1 MVALPRMVTVVSESG
16 RGNEVM
22 DVRTGSAAVLLVLF
36 VLMPSAPAVAEVV
49 HVRITSRQPF
59 ADDVPDKVGRYE
71 RIRGRVVYAL
81 DPEHEANRA
90 VVDLDLA
97 AQNGEG
103 RVEFYGDFEI
113 IAPLDR
119 SLAQPTVLYDV
130 NNRGR
135 RRWGMQPFF
144 LRHGYVTV
152 WSGWIA
158 QVPPDD
164 PSLLRLEA
172 PVALDE
178 DYVPVTGTVRAEM
191 IGDVAT
197 DRLAV
202 SDRRQMAFEPVV
214 EALPRAALTRRLRER
229 DTPEPIPRDQWEFI
243 LTRGPREE
251 GSGLIEGDVRLEGGF
266 EPGVIYELTY
276 EALGS
281 VVQGAGFAAIRDF
294 VSFLRHDDSSMNPLR
309 DARGRPLAQRVIGEG
324 RSQSGRALRTFLY
337 EGFNADEQGRI
348 VFDGVMPVVAGGGQ
362 GFFNHRFASPTRTA
376 TEHSGHL
383 YPVDIFPFTYG
394 DETDPFTGRT
404 DSLLRRARA
413 SGTAPKVMQLD
424 TSSEYWHRSASL
436 VVTDPT
442 GQRDSAIPDDVR
454 VYVFG
459 GSQHGP
465 ATGPS
470 NRGQLPPNPNVYQ
483 PFLEALFLAM
493 DRWVTDGAPPPPS
506 RHPRIADGTL
516 TGWKADEAGWTA
528 LPGVPYPTAIQ
539 QPDFLDY
546 GEEFATKR
554 RIDNHPPIRSGE
566 RYGVRVPAFDDDN
579 NEVGALRMPAVVTP
593 VATYTGWNLR
603 NPAIGVPD
611 APLGLAGG
619 YIAFARTKAD
629 REASGD
635 PRPSV
640 EERYGGFE
648 EYRARIMRAAEALV
662 AEGYLLAEHL
672 ADVEARAEANR
683 GLFDK

>member
-1 MVALPRMVTVVSESG
+1 MMTMTVERTIVAALCLC
-16 RGNEVM
+16 
-22 DVRTGSAAVLLVLF
+22 VLAIA
-36 VLMPSAPAVAEVV
+36 APASGEVV
-49 HVRITSRQPF
+49 QVTIVSREPF
-59 ADDVPDKVGRYE
+59 AEDVPDKVGRYE

-81 DPEHEANRA
+81 DPRHEANQG
-90 VVDLDLA
+90 VVDLGLA

-135 RRWGMQPFF
+135 KLWGAQPFF
-144 LRHGYVTV
+144 LRRGYVSV

-158 QVPPDD
+158 QVRPD

-191 IGDVAT
+191 VTDVAT

-202 SDRRQMAFEPVV
+202 SDRRQLAFEPVV
-214 EALPRAALTRRLRER
+214 RALPRAVLTRRLRER
-229 DTPEPIPRDQWEFI
+229 DAPEPIPRDQWEFI
-243 LTRGPREE
+243 LTRAARNNE
-251 GSGLIEGDVRLEGGF
+251 GSGLIEGDVALEGGF

-276 EALGS
+276 EAFGS
-281 VVQGAGFAAIRDF
+281 VVQGAGLAAIRDF
-294 VSFLRHDDSSMNPLR
+294 VSFLRHDGSSMNPLR
-309 DARGRPLAQRVIGEG
+309 DARGQSLAQRVIGEG
-324 RSQSGRALRTFLY
+324 RSQSGRALRMFLY
-337 EGFNADEQGRI
+337 DGFNTDEQGRI
-348 VFDGVMPVVAGGGQ
+348 VFDGVMPVIAGGGQ

-383 YPVDIFPFTYG
+383 YPVDVFPFTYG
-394 DETDPFTGRT
+394 EETDPFTGRT

-413 SGTAPKVMQLD
+413 TGAAPKVMHLD

-442 GQRDSAIPDDVR
+442 GRRDSAIPDDVR
-454 VYVFG
+454 IYVFG
-459 GSQHGP
+459 GSQHSP
-465 ATGPS
+465 ARGPS
-470 NRGQLPPNPNVYQ
+470 NRGRLAPNPNVYQ

-493 DRWVTDGAPPPPS
+493 DRWVTDGTAPPPS
-506 RHPRIADGTL
+506 MHPRIADGTL
-516 TGWKADEAGWTA
+516 AGWREDEAGWTA
-528 LPGVPYPTAIQ
+528 LPGVDYPTAIQ
-539 QPDFLDY
+539 QPDHLDY

-554 RIDNHPPIRSGE
+554 RIDNQPPVRSGK
-566 RYGVRVPAFDDDN
+566 RYGVRVPALDEDDN
-579 NEVGALRMPAVVTP
+579 ELGVLRMPAVAAP
-593 VATYTGWNLR
+593 LATYTGWNLR
-603 NPAIGVPD
+603 NAEIGAPD
-611 APLGLAGG
+611 ALLGLAGG
-619 YIAFARTKAD
+619 YIPFPRTKAD

-640 EERYGGFE
+640 EERYDSFE
-648 EYRARIMRAAEALV
+648 AYRAQIMRAAGALV
-662 AEGYLLAEHL
+662 AEGYLLDEHL
-672 ADVEARAEANR
+672 AGVEARADANR
-683 GLFDK
+683 GLFGK

>member
-1 MVALPRMVTVVSESG
+1 MTMTVERAIVVALCLC
-16 RGNEVM
+16 
-22 DVRTGSAAVLLVLF
+22 VLAIA
-36 VLMPSAPAVAEVV
+36 APASAEVV
-49 HVRITSRQPF
+49 QVTIISREPF

-71 RIRGRVVYAL
+71 RIRGRVVFAL
-81 DPEHEANRA
+81 DPEHEANQA
-90 VVDLDLA
+90 VVDLGLA

-119 SLAQPTVLYDV
+119 SLAQPTVLYDI

-135 RRWGMQPFF
+135 KLWGTQPFF
-144 LRHGYVTV
+144 LRHGYVSV

-158 QVPPDD
+158 QVRPD

-191 IGDVAT
+191 IGDIAT

-202 SDRRQMAFEPVV
+202 SDRRQLAFEPVV
-214 EALPRAALTRRLRER
+214 SALPRASLTRRLRER
-229 DTPEPIPRDQWEFI
+229 DAPEPIPRDQWEFI
-243 LTRGPREE
+243 LTRAARDE
-251 GSGLIEGDVRLEGGF
+251 GSGLIEADILLEGGF
-266 EPGVIYELTY
+266 EPGVIYDLTY
-276 EALGS
+276 EAFGS
-281 VVQGAGFAAIRDF
+281 VVQGAGFAAIRDL
-294 VSFLRHDDSSMNPLR
+294 VSLLRHDDSSMNPLR
-309 DARGRPLAQRVIGEG
+309 DARGQPLAQQVIGEG
-324 RSQSGRALRTFLY
+324 RSQSGRALRMFLY

-348 VFDGVMPVVAGGGQ
+348 VFDGVMPVISGGGQ

-383 YPVDIFPFTYG
+383 YPVDVFPFTYG
-394 DETDPFTGRT
+394 EETDPFTGRT

-413 SGTAPKVMQLD
+413 TGTAPKVMHLD

-442 GQRDSAIPDDVR
+442 GQRDSEIPDDVR

-459 GSQHGP
+459 GSQHSP
-465 ATGPS
+465 ARGPS
-470 NRGQLPPNPNVYQ
+470 DRGQLAPNPNVYQ
-483 PFLEALFLAM
+483 PFLETLFLAL
-493 DRWVTDGAPPPPS
+493 DRWVTDGTAPPPS
-506 RHPRIADGTL
+506 MHPRIADGTL
-516 TGWKADEAGWTA
+516 VGWKEDEAGWTA
-528 LPGVPYPTAIQ
+528 LPGVHYPTAIQ
-539 QPDFLDY
+539 QPDHLDY

-554 RIDNHPPIRSGE
+554 RIDNQPPVRSGK
-566 RYGVRVPAFDDDN
+566 RYGVRVPALDDDN
-579 NEVGALRMPAVVTP
+579 NEVGVLRMPAVVVP

-603 NPAIGVPD
+603 HPAIGAPD

-619 YIAFARTKAD
+619 YIAFPRTKAD
-629 REASGD
+629 REASHD

-640 EERYGGFE
+640 DERYDSFE
-648 EYRARIMRAAEALV
+648 EYRAQIMRTAGALV
-662 AEGYLLAEHL
+662 AEGYLLDEHI
-672 ADVEARAEANR
+672 AGVEARAEANR
-683 GLFDK
+683 GLFGK

>member
-1 MVALPRMVTVVSESG
+1 MG
-16 RGNEVM
+16 
-22 DVRTGSAAVLLVLF
+22 VRTVFAAVLLVLSI
-36 VLMPSAPAVAEVV
+36 LAPSAPAGAEVIQV
-49 HVRITSRQPF
+49 TITSRQPF

-81 DPEHEANRA
+81 DPEHEANQA
-90 VVDLDLA
+90 VVDLGLA

-158 QVPPDD
+158 QVPPD

-191 IGDVAT
+191 ISDVAT

-214 EALPRAALTRRLRER
+214 EALPRATLTRRLRER
-229 DTPEPIPRDQWEFI
+229 DTPELIPRDRWEFI

-251 GSGLIEGDVRLEGGF
+251 GSGLIEGDIRLDGGF

-383 YPVDIFPFTYG
+383 YPVDVFPFTYG
-394 DETDPFTGRT
+394 DETDPFTDRT

-442 GQRDSAIPDDVR
+442 GRRDSAIPDDVR

-465 ATGPS
+465 AAGPS
-470 NRGQLPPNPNVYQ
+470 NRGQLPAQSECLPAVPRSAV
-483 PFLEALFLAM
+483 PG
-493 DRWVTDGAPPPPS
+493 DGS
-506 RHPRIADGTL
+506 LDNRRRPRRRRACIRAS
-516 TGWKADEAGWTA
+516 
-528 LPGVPYPTAIQ
+528 PTA
-539 QPDFLDY
+539 PSPA
-546 GEEFATKR
+546 GR
-554 RIDNHPPIRSGE
+554 RTGRAGRRSPACGTRRRFSSRTTSTTARSSRRSAASTTIR
-566 RYGVRVPAFDDDN
+566 R
-579 NEVGALRMPAVVTP
+579 
-593 VATYTGWNLR
+593 
-603 NPAIGVPD
+603 
-611 APLGLAGG
+611 
-619 YIAFARTKAD
+619 
-629 REASGD
+629 
-635 PRPSV
+635 
-640 EERYGGFE
+640 
-648 EYRARIMRAAEALV
+648 
-662 AEGYLLAEHL
+662 
-672 ADVEARAEANR
+672 
-683 GLFDK
+683 

>member
-1 MVALPRMVTVVSESG
+1 MTVK
-16 RGNEVM
+16 RGIA
-22 DVRTGSAAVLLVLF
+22 TLLCLCTLAAA
-36 VLMPSAPAVAEVV
+36 APAGAEVI
-49 HVRITSRQPF
+49 HLRITSREPF

-90 VVDLDLA
+90 VVDLGLA

-158 QVPPDD
+158 QVPPDS
-164 PSLLRLEA
+164 SLLRLEA

-191 IGDVAT
+191 IGDGAT

-202 SDRRQMAFEPVV
+202 SDRRQLAFEPVV
-214 EALPRAALTRRLRER
+214 AALPQATLTRRLRER
-229 DTPEPIPRDQWEFI
+229 DTPEHIPRDQWEFI
-243 LTRGPREE
+243 LTRAPREE
-251 GSGLIEGDVRLEGGF
+251 GSGLIQGDVRLAGGF
-266 EPGVIYELTY
+266 EPGAIYELTY

-294 VSFLRHDDSSMNPLR
+294 VSFLRHDDSAMNPLR

-324 RSQSGRALRTFLY
+324 RSQSGRALRTFLF
-337 EGFNADEQGRI
+337 EGFNADAQGRI

-362 GFFNHRFASPTRTA
+362 GFFNHRFAAPTRTA

-383 YPVDIFPFTYG
+383 YPVDVFPFTYG

-413 SGTAPKVMQLD
+413 SGTAPKVMQFD

-442 GQRDSAIPDDVR
+442 GQRGSAIPDDVR

-493 DRWVTDGAPPPPS
+493 DRWVTEGTPPPPS
-506 RHPRIADGTL
+506 MHPRIADGTL
-516 TGWKADEAGWTA
+516 AGWKADEAGWTA
-528 LPGVPYPTAIQ
+528 LPGVRYPTAIQ
-539 QPDFLDY
+539 QPDYLDY

-554 RIDNHPPIRSGE
+554 RIDNHPPVRTGK
-566 RYGVRVPAFDDDN
+566 RYGVGIPALDADN
-579 NEVGALRMPAVVTP
+579 NEVGVLRMPAVVVP

-603 NPAIGVPD
+603 NPMIGAPD
-611 APLGLAGG
+611 ALLPLAGG
-619 YIAFARTKAD
+619 YIPFPRTRAERD
-629 REASGD
+629 ASGD

-640 EERYGGFE
+640 EERYGSFE
-648 EYRARIMRAAEALV
+648 EYRAQIMRAAEALV
-662 AEGYLLAEHL
+662 AEGYLLDEHL
-672 ADVEARAEANR
+672 DGVEARAEANR
-683 GLFDK
+683 GLFEK

>member
-1 MVALPRMVTVVSESG
+1 MG
-16 RGNEVM
+16 
-22 DVRTGSAAVLLVLF
+22 VRTVFAAVLLVWCILA
-36 VLMPSAPAVAEVV
+36 PSAPAGAEVIQV
-49 HVRITSRQPF
+49 TITSRTPF

-71 RIRGRVVYAL
+71 RIRGVVVYAL
-81 DPEHEANRA
+81 DPEHEANQA
-90 VVDLDLA
+90 VVDLGLA

-103 RVEFYGDFEI
+103 QVEFYGDFEI

-135 RRWGMQPFF
+135 RRWGVQPFF

-158 QVPPDD
+158 QVPPD

-191 IGDVAT
+191 ISDVAT
-197 DRLAV
+197 ERLAV
-202 SDRRQMAFEPVV
+202 SDRRQLAFEPIAA
-214 EALPRAALTRRLRER
+214 ALPRATLTRRLRER
-229 DTPEPIPRDQWEFI
+229 DVPERIPREQWEFL
-243 LTRGPREE
+243 LTRAAREE
-251 GSGLIEGDVRLEGGF
+251 GSGLIEADIRLEGGF

-276 EALGS
+276 EAFGS
-281 VVQGAGFAAIRDF
+281 VVQGAGFAAMRDF
-294 VSFLRHDDSSMNPLR
+294 VSFLRHDESSMNPLR

-324 RSQSGRALRTFLY
+324 RSQSGRALRMFLY

-348 VFDGVMPVVAGGGQ
+348 VFDGVMPVIAGGGQ

-383 YPVDIFPFTYG
+383 YPVDVFPFAYG
-394 DETDPFTGRT
+394 DETDPFTGRS

-413 SGTAPKVMQLD
+413 SGTAPKVMHLD

-459 GSQHGP
+459 GSQHSP
-465 ATGPS
+465 ARGPS
-470 NRGQLPPNPNVYQ
+470 YRGQLPPNPNVYQ

-493 DRWVTDGAPPPPS
+493 DRWVTDGTPPPPS
-506 RHPRIADGTL
+506 MHPRIADGTL
-516 TGWKADEAGWTA
+516 TGWKADAAGWTA
-528 LPGVPYPTAIQ
+528 LPGVRYPTAIQ
-539 QPDFLDY
+539 QPDYLDY

-554 RIDNHPPIRSGE
+554 RIDNHPPVRTGK
-566 RYGVRVPAFDDDN
+566 RYGVGIPALDDDN
-579 NEVGALRMPAVVTP
+579 NEVGVLRMPAVVAP

-619 YIAFARTKAD
+619 YIAFPRTRAD

-635 PRPSV
+635 PRPSI
-640 EERYGGFE
+640 EERYDSFE
-648 EYRARIMRAAEALV
+648 EYRAQIVRAAEALV

>member
-1 MVALPRMVTVVSESG
+1 MG
-16 RGNEVM
+16 
-22 DVRTGSAAVLLVLF
+22 VRTGFAAVLLVLCI
-36 VLMPSAPAVAEVV
+36 LTPSAPAGAEVI
-49 HVRITSRQPF
+49 HVRVTSREPF

-90 VVDLDLA
+90 VVDLELA

-158 QVPPDD
+158 QVPPD

-191 IGDVAT
+191 ISDAPT

-202 SDRRQMAFEPVV
+202 SDRRQLAFEPVV
-214 EALPRAALTRRLRER
+214 GALSRATLTRRLRER
-229 DTPEPIPRDQWEFI
+229 DAPEPVPRDQWEFI
-243 LTRGPREE
+243 LTKAPREE

-266 EPGVIYELTY
+266 EPGVVYELIY

-309 DARGRPLAQRVIGEG
+309 DGRGQSLAQRVIGEG
-324 RSQSGRALRTFLY
+324 RSQSGRALRMFLY

-348 VFDGVMPVVAGGGQ
+348 VFDGMMPVVAGGGQ

-383 YPVDIFPFTYG
+383 YPVDVFPFTYG
-394 DETDPFTGRT
+394 EETDPFTGRT

-413 SGTAPKVMQLD
+413 RVTAPKVMHFD

-442 GQRDSAIPDDVR
+442 GRRDSEIPDDAR

-465 ATGPS
+465 SRGPS
-470 NRGQLPPNPNVYQ
+470 DRGQLPPNPNVYQ
-483 PFLEALFLAM
+483 PFLETLFLAL

-506 RHPRIADGTL
+506 MHPHIADGTL
-516 TGWKADEAGWTA
+516 VGWKADEAGWAA
-528 LPGVPYPTAIQ
+528 LPGVHYPAAIQ
-539 QPDFLDY
+539 QPDHLDY

-554 RIDNHPPIRSGE
+554 RIDNHPPVRSGK
-566 RYGVRVPAFDDDN
+566 RYGVGIPALDDDN
-579 NEVGALRMPAVVTP
+579 NEVGVLRMPAVVAP

-603 NPAIGVPD
+603 NPAIGAPD

-619 YIAFARTKAD
+619 YIAFPRTKAD
-629 REASGD
+629 REAAGD
-635 PRPSV
+635 PRLSV
-640 EERYGGFE
+640 QERYGSYE
-648 EYRARIMRAAEALV
+648 AYRAQVMRSAEALV
-662 AEGYLLAEHL
+662 AEGYLLDEHL

-683 GLFDK
+683 GLFEK

>member
-1 MVALPRMVTVVSESG
+1 MTMTVERAIVVALCLC
-16 RGNEVM
+16 
-22 DVRTGSAAVLLVLF
+22 VLAIA
-36 VLMPSAPAVAEVV
+36 APASAEVV
-49 HVRITSRQPF
+49 QVTIISREPF

-81 DPEHEANRA
+81 DPEHEANQA
-90 VVDLDLA
+90 VVDLGLA

-119 SLAQPTVLYDV
+119 SLAQPTVLYDI

-135 RRWGMQPFF
+135 KLWGTQPFF
-144 LRHGYVTV
+144 LRHGYVSV

-158 QVPPDD
+158 QVRPD

-191 IGDVAT
+191 IGDIAT

-202 SDRRQMAFEPVV
+202 SDRRQLAFEPVV
-214 EALPRAALTRRLRER
+214 SALPRASLTRRLRER
-229 DTPEPIPRDQWEFI
+229 DAPEPIPRDQWEFI
-243 LTRGPREE
+243 LTRAARDE
-251 GSGLIEGDVRLEGGF
+251 GSGLIEADILLEGGF
-266 EPGVIYELTY
+266 EPGVIYDLTY
-276 EALGS
+276 EAFGS
-281 VVQGAGFAAIRDF
+281 VVQGAGFAAIRDL
-294 VSFLRHDDSSMNPLR
+294 VSLLRHDDSSMNPLR
-309 DARGRPLAQRVIGEG
+309 DARGQPLAQQVIGEG
-324 RSQSGRALRTFLY
+324 RSQSGRALRMFLY

-348 VFDGVMPVVAGGGQ
+348 VFDGVMPVISGGGQ

-383 YPVDIFPFTYG
+383 YPVDVFPFTYG
-394 DETDPFTGRT
+394 EETDPFTGRT

-413 SGTAPKVMQLD
+413 TGTAPKVMHLD

-442 GQRDSAIPDDVR
+442 GQRDSEIPDDVR

-459 GSQHGP
+459 GSQHSP
-465 ATGPS
+465 ARGPS
-470 NRGQLPPNPNVYQ
+470 DRGQLAPNPNVYQ
-483 PFLEALFLAM
+483 PFLETLFLAL
-493 DRWVTDGAPPPPS
+493 DRWVTDGTAPPPS
-506 RHPRIADGTL
+506 MHPRIADGTL
-516 TGWKADEAGWTA
+516 VGWKEDEAGWTA
-528 LPGVPYPTAIQ
+528 LPGVHYPTAIQ
-539 QPDFLDY
+539 QPDHLDY

-554 RIDNHPPIRSGE
+554 RIDNQPPVRSGK
-566 RYGVRVPAFDDDN
+566 RYGVRVPALDDDN
-579 NEVGALRMPAVVTP
+579 NEVGVLRMPAVVVP

-603 NPAIGVPD
+603 HPAIGAPD

-619 YIAFARTKAD
+619 YIAFPRTKAD
-629 REASGD
+629 REASHD

-640 EERYGGFE
+640 DERYDSFE
-648 EYRARIMRAAEALV
+648 EYRAQIMRTAGALV
-662 AEGYLLAEHL
+662 AEGYLLDEHI
-672 ADVEARAEANR
+672 AGVEARAEANR
-683 GLFDK
+683 GLFGK